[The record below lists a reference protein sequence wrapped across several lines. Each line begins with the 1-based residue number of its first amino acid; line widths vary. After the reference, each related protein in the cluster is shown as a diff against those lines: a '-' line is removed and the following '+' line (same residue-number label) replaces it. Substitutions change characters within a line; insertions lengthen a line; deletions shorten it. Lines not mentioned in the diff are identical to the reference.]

1 MPWFYVEDDFSFHRK
16 TIAAGNA
23 AVGLWT
29 RAGSWSM
36 QTLTDGEIPA
46 EMARSLGTTKE
57 TKRLVDVGF
66 WVPKGDGYAFHQWET
81 RQRSRVQVEADRE
94 AARQRQRRYRNRGQ
108 ERRGNDETDDGVT
121 E

>member
-1 MPWFYVEDDFSFHRK
+1 MPWFNVEDDFYFHRK

-23 AVGLWT
+23 AIGLWT

-36 QTLTDGEIPA
+36 ATLTDGEIPA

-57 TKRLVDVGF
+57 IKRLLDVGL
-66 WVPKGDGYAFHQWET
+66 WVPKGADYAFHQWED

-94 AARQRQRRYRNRGQ
+94 AARQRQQRHRDRLTGKF
-108 ERRGNDETDDGVT
+108 TS
-121 E
+121 